1 MGRFRSLAALLVLL
15 MLLAACGAAPEGGT
29 TTDTTASEA
38 AAASESAPSAAPEAS
53 VAAAS
58 AAPEASVAADASE
71 AAASGAAAS
80 DAAGEKTRVAF
91 VYVGPIGDAGWTWAH
106 DQGRLALEQNLPNVE
121 TVYQESVPEAAADAE
136 RVIREFAQGGAK
148 VVFTTSFG
156 YMDPTINVAKD
167 FPDTVFVHI
176 SGYKTADNVGT
187 GFGKIEEPRYVSGMI
202 AGKTTTANKL
212 GYVAAFPIPEVIR
225 GINAFTLGVRKV
237 NPEATVKVVWT
248 NTWFDPQKERQAAEA
263 LLDDGVDVVAQH
275 QDTTGPMQA
284 AEARGKFGVGYNAD
298 MSKFAP
304 NAVLTSPIWNWGVF
318 YTDVVKQVQQGTWE
332 SGQYWGGW
340 KDGVVDLAPF
350 GTMVPDDVK
359 QLADDEIARFKS
371 GEQDIFT
378 IFTGPINDQSGAEK
392 VPSGTALSAEDLLS
406 NMNWFVEGVEGNP
419 AP

>member
-1 MGRFRSLAALLVLL
+1 MARVRWLAALLVLV
-15 MLLAACGAAPEGGT
+15 LAACGAAPEGGT
-29 TTDTTASEA
+29 TTDTAASEA
-38 AAASESAPSAAPEAS
+38 GAAS
-53 VAAAS
+53 VGAAAS
-58 AAPEASVAADASE
+58 AATQASAGADAHE
-71 AAASGAAAS
+71 AAASGAA
-80 DAAGEKTRVAF
+80 GEQIRVAF

-121 TVYQESVPEAAADAE
+121 TVYQESVPETAADAE

-148 VVFTTSFG
+148 VIFTTSFG
-156 YMDPTINVAKD
+156 YMDPTINVAKN
-167 FPDTVFVHI
+167 FPDTVFIHI
-176 SGYKTADNVGT
+176 SGYKTAENVGT

-202 AGKTTTANKL
+202 AGKMTTANQL

-237 NPEATVKVVWT
+237 NPQATVKVVWT
-248 NTWFDPQKERQAAEA
+248 NTWYDPQKERQAAEA
-263 LLDDGVDVVAQH
+263 LLDDGVDVIAQH

-284 AEARGKFGVGYNAD
+284 AEARGKFGVGYDAD

-304 NAVLTSPIWNWGVF
+304 KAVLTSPIWNWGVY

-340 KDGVVDLAPF
+340 KDGVVDLAPI
-350 GTMVPDDVK
+350 GPMVPDDVK
-359 QLADDEIARFKS
+359 QLADAEIAKFKS

-378 IFTGPINDQSGAEK
+378 IFTGPINDQNGAEK
-392 VPSGTALSAEDLLS
+392 VPAGTPLSAEDLLS